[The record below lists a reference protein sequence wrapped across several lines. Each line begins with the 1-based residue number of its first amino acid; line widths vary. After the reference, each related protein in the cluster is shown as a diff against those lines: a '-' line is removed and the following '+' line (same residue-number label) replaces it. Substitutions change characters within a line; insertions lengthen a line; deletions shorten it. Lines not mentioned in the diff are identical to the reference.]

1 MDQEGKGVT
10 MTNEY
15 LAAPNAGGA
24 MADTLLAVKES
35 KSKKG
40 EGMTKEYLV
49 ALDAGGTMT
58 DTFLVDEKGEF
69 VIGKFL
75 TNTGDEASSYH
86 GSVGDAAS
94 YWDMSSTDCHKS
106 AASVI
111 YAGTS
116 MLNIVVSR
124 IGRRVGMLMT
134 KGFEDMAIMER
145 SLTYLHLDFQERM
158 KPALHEH
165 PPALIK
171 RSDIRGVCERVTG
184 GTAFVGCHLEPG
196 TVVIPLNEDEV
207 REAVDDLLDSG
218 VEVIGII
225 FQCSYANP
233 VHERRAAEIARERV
247 KLKKKNVN
255 VVTSYE
261 VCPRQGENNRFKS
274 LLIHCFA
281 ADEVKDRL
289 LRVEKRAKEDGYRYP
304 LQTLLAYGATANVH
318 YQRLYEAMMSGPIG
332 GMIGSQYLMS
342 KTLGV
347 DNVCAADLGG
357 TSFDVGLVVKG
368 YLSTDRQ
375 ADFSGHRLALP
386 VVSLDSISGG
396 TGLEIVVDEFQRI
409 ALGPKSA
416 GSRVGTCYKYPTIT
430 VGDVDLVLGYLNP
443 EYFLG
448 GHVKLDKDAAIRE
461 LEKHLAKPLGM
472 NVYDAGDKVLDL
484 LHSRMADKV
493 RDTIVS
499 KGYFPPDYTLLVYG
513 GSGPMHMW
521 GVVERVNVGKA
532 ATVPYAGAFSAFG
545 VACADYFHRYGH
557 SVNVSLA
564 AGMSD
569 QQKLAQAAV
578 MNERWETLAEQAY
591 QELEREGYSRDKI
604 RLEYAVGA
612 RYIGQL
618 DSWEA
623 AVPVGRID
631 SIGDLNRVIDAF
643 ERVYTAIYPVGA
655 RFPEAGYGITEVIIN
670 AFVDKVKPKVVRYKL
685 ESEKP
690 SLDAHKGQRKVYHK
704 GQWMNFDTWEMNLLK
719 AGNRIDGPAIL
730 EHPMTTLVLPPTNYV
745 NIDEHLVYWY
755 KKK

>member
-1 MDQEGKGVT
+1 M
-10 MTNEY
+10 
-15 LAAPNAGGA
+15 
-24 MADTLLAVKES
+24 
-35 KSKKG
+35 
-40 EGMTKEYLV
+40 MTKEYLV

-58 DTFLVDEKGEF
+58 DTFLVDDKGEF
-69 VIGKFL
+69 IIGKFL
-75 TNTGDEASSYH
+75 TNTGDEASSYY

-94 YWDMSSTDCHKS
+94 YWNLTSNEVHKN
-106 AASVI
+106 AESVI

-124 IGRRVGMLMT
+124 IGQRVGMLMT

-158 KPALHEH
+158 KPGLHEH
-165 PPALIK
+165 PPALIDRK
-171 RSDIRGVCERVTG
+171 DVRGVCERITG
-184 GTAFVGCHLEPG
+184 GTAFAGCHLEPG

-207 REAVDDLLDSG
+207 REAVDDLLDRG
-218 VEVIGII
+218 VAVIGIL

-247 KLKKKNVN
+247 KLKNKNVN

-281 ADEVKDRL
+281 ADEVKERL
-289 LRVEKRAKEDGYRYP
+289 LRVEARAKGGAYRYP
-304 LQTLLAYGATANVH
+304 LQTLLAYGATANVQ

-332 GMIGSQYLMS
+332 GMIGCQYLMS

-368 YLSTDRQ
+368 YLSTERQ
-375 ADFSGHRLALP
+375 ADFSGHRVGMP

-416 GSRVGTCYKYPTIT
+416 GSRVGTCYNYPTIT

-448 GHVKLDKDAAIRE
+448 GQVKLDKDAALRE

-472 NVYDAGDKVLDL
+472 NVYDACDKVLDL
-484 LHSRMADKV
+484 LHSRMADKA

-521 GVVERVNVGKA
+521 GVVDRVNIGAA
-532 ATVPYAGAFSAFG
+532 ATVPFAGAFSAFG

-569 QQKLAQAAV
+569 QQKLAQART
-578 MNERWETLAEQAY
+578 MNDRWKALAEQAY
-591 QELEREGYSRDKI
+591 KELGDEGYPRDKI

-618 DSWEA
+618 DSWET
-623 AVPVGRID
+623 AVPVGKID
-631 SIGDLNRVIDAF
+631 SIADLNKVIDSF
-643 ERVYTAIYPVGA
+643 ETVYTAIYPVGA

-670 AFVDKVKPKVVRYKL
+670 AFVDKVKPKIVRHEL
-685 ESEKP
+685 SPEKP
-690 SLDAHKGQRKVYHK
+690 TIDAHKGVREVYHK
-704 GQWMNFDTWEMNLLK
+704 GQWMKFEIWEMNLLK

-730 EHPMTTLVLPPTNYV
+730 EHPMTTLVLPPTHYV
-745 NIDEHLVYWY
+745 AIDEHLVYWY
-755 KKK
+755 RKK